1 MKTRCD
7 YVDTPY
13 GQVHLRTAGK
23 RSDAIPL
30 VLLHQ
35 TASHSAMYE
44 SIMDDLGEHT
54 WCVAPDTPGYGGTPH
69 PDEAGDIAHYA
80 RVIRA
85 ALKALGIDR
94 CWLFGHHTGA
104 SIAVQM
110 LTDEPE
116 LAEKLILSGP
126 PYLTQEQIEAII
138 PKVCPVRLE
147 SDGSHF
153 MDVWTRIRSK
163 APDAPVELTHREA
176 VSNLQVGPRY
186 LEAYTAVFE
195 HDFAGQLADIE
206 TETLVM
212 AGEQDTIRGSLEP
225 AYNVLK
231 NGSIRVLPVGGT
243 YICDT
248 HPELIIEQLSSFF
261 ELPEA

>member
-13 GQVHLRTAGK
+13 GQVHLRTSGS
-23 RSDAIPL
+23 RSDSLPV

-44 SIMDDLGEHT
+44 SIMAELGTHT
-54 WCVAPDTPGYGGTPH
+54 WCIAPDTPGYGGTPH
-69 PDEAGDIAHYA
+69 PEEAGDIAHYA
-80 RVIRA
+80 KVLRA
-85 ALKALGIDR
+85 ALKAMNIDR

-116 LAEKLILSGP
+116 FAEKLILSGP
-126 PYLTQEQIEAII
+126 PYLTQKQIEAII

-147 SDGSHF
+147 TDGSHF

-163 APDAPVELTHREA
+163 APNAPIELTHREA

-195 HDFAGQLADIE
+195 HDFAGQLAALE
-206 TETLVM
+206 TETLVI
-212 AGEQDTIRGSLEP
+212 AGADDTIRGSLEP
-225 AYNVLK
+225 AFNALQ
-231 NGSIRVLPVGGT
+231 NGHIRTFGEGGT

-248 HPELIIEQLSSFF
+248 HPELIIDALTRFF
-261 ELPEA
+261 TLGEA